1 MADILSFSTMNL
13 YNLQSS
19 RRSTY
24 PGSKP
29 LGADLY
35 KAKMR
40 FLAIMLQ
47 ASKSDV
53 MVFQELWA
61 ESALYDAFKAAE
73 LFDQYDFIARDAPGV
88 GKPQVALAARK
99 GMIDYAG
106 RAPNDP
112 SFWITDFPAG
122 AVFHKRRTIE
132 AVKVEIDAF
141 SRPVLSAMVQ
151 PAKGPA
157 IRVMAAH
164 LKSKRPMNLD
174 KQEREDPAVEPHS
187 DAIGQALASIRR
199 TAEAAALRVLLNES
213 MTGNEIP
220 HVLMGDLNNGSL
232 SVSTGILTGDPRY
245 KLIQSQRPVRG
256 KRADKGMYSVET
268 LMHLRTQG
276 HTNYTH
282 IYENK
287 LEVLDHILVS
297 EEFYDHSERREWAFR
312 YAEIFND
319 YLTLPHKRKEVE
331 KLLASTDPKYAWPTD
346 HGIARAFFEHMP
358 LASG

>member
-13 YNLQSS
+13 YNLQAS
-19 RRSTY
+19 RRTTY

-40 FLAIMLQ
+40 FLGIMLK
-47 ASKSDV
+47 ASQSDV

-61 ESALYDAFKAAE
+61 ESALHDAFAAAGLLE
-73 LFDQYDFIARDAPGV
+73 DYEFIARDATGV

-99 GMIDYAG
+99 GMIDFQG
-106 RAPNDP
+106 KNPNDD
-112 SFWITDFPAG
+112 SFWITDLPEG
-122 AVFHKRRTIE
+122 AVFNKRRTIE

-141 SRPVLSAMVQ
+141 SRPILSAMIT
-151 PAKGPA
+151 PRKGPP
-157 IRVMAAH
+157 IRVMVAH

-174 KQEREDPAVEPHS
+174 KQERENPAVEPHA
-187 DAIGQALASIRR
+187 DAIGQALASVRR
-199 TAEAAALRVLLNES
+199 TVEAAALRILLNNS

-220 HVLMGDLNNGSL
+220 HVVMGDLNNGSL
-232 SVSTGILTGDPRY
+232 SVSTGIITGDPRY
-245 KLIQSQRPVRG
+245 RLIESSRNVTG

-297 EEFYDHSERREWAFR
+297 EEFYDHSARREWSFR
-312 YAEIFND
+312 HAEIFND
-319 YLTLPHKRKEVE
+319 YLTLPHARKDIE
-331 KLLASTDPKYAWPTD
+331 KMMETDPKVAWPTD
-346 HGIARAFFEHMP
+346 HGIARAFFEHRP
-358 LASG
+358 FA